1 MLLCNNMKEYKPIKY
16 FVENNLIEISGR
28 QLKRN
33 ASKAFISGCKYV
45 IQSLT
50 LNNKIQY
57 EILVD
62 EIERIGKRKRKPKQ
76 SKKPVKIIKE
86 FESKTSRNYI
96 TVVTINFKDTSDVVF
111 YDDLVLKFFEYSKTE
126 DIYYSIEVDDDGYT
140 HAHFASTG
148 DINFTYNYLNQI
160 INIELQLNQK
170 IAISMKGEKSYAPV
184 EISPMRD
191 HQCFIDYISKESPV
205 IYLNLQSQ
213 KWA

>member
-1 MLLCNNMKEYKPIKY
+1 MKEYKPIRY

-33 ASKAFISGCKYV
+33 ALKAFNSGCNYV

-50 LNNKIQY
+50 KNNKIQY

-62 EIERIGKRKRKPKQ
+62 EIVRIGERKRKPKE

-96 TVVTINFKDTSDVVF
+96 TVVTINFKDTSDVLF

-126 DIYYSIEVDDDGYT
+126 DMYYSIEIDDDGYT
-140 HAHFASTG
+140 HAHLASTG
-148 DINFTYNYLNQI
+148 DINSTYNYLNQI

-170 IAISMKGEKSYAPV
+170 IAISMNGEKSFAPV

-191 HQCFIDYISKESPV
+191 HQCFLEYISKESYI
-205 IYLNLQSQ
+205 IYLNVVAQ
-213 KWA
+213 KWS

>member
-1 MLLCNNMKEYKPIKY
+1 MKEYKPIRY
-16 FVENNLIEISGR
+16 FVENNLTTLSTR

-33 ASKAFISGCKYV
+33 ASKAFISGCNYV
-45 IQSLT
+45 FQSLT
-50 LNNKIQY
+50 LNNKKQY

-62 EIERIGKRKRKPKQ
+62 EIERIGERKRKPKE

-111 YDDLVLKFFEYSKTE
+111 YDELVLKFFEYSKK
-126 DIYYSIEVDDDGYT
+126 DDMYYSIEIDDDGFT
-140 HAHFASTG
+140 HAHLATTG
-148 DINFTYNYLNQI
+148 DIFSTYYQLNQI

-170 IAISMKGEKSYAPV
+170 IAISMNGEKSFAPV

-191 HQCFIDYISKESPV
+191 NQCFLEYISKESYI
-205 IYLNLQSQ
+205 IYLNVVAQ
-213 KWA
+213 KWS